1 MLSMGECMAVPL
13 RMPDLGTVEG
23 EVTLVRWL
31 KSEGD
36 AVALGEPLFE
46 VETDKGVS
54 EVEAAMAGTLERR
67 VAAEGARVASG
78 ETIAWVRRHGE
89 SAAVVED
96 AGAKAPGAAAPT
108 PSTRSVKTAPSD
120 RAARRIAP
128 ALAALAAKWGV
139 DIDSIPGTGPGGA
152 VTRDDVLR
160 ARNAAQA
167 SGATARGVTPG
178 GPLHSLPPAQS
189 IIAAKVSQSHREKPV
204 YHVHALVDMSRTVAA
219 RRRDATVGGQAP
231 RFDAFFVRAAAVS
244 IAQSPVFRGFL
255 TGDEMGEHG
264 AIDIAVALGVGDEL
278 YAPAVRNADN
288 KSVSDISLEISALV
302 EKAASHSLTARDT
315 DDSCFLVSNLGMF
328 PVESFE
334 AIIYPAHA
342 AALAVGA
349 VTRSPVAEGE
359 SVRVAPVVHLTLSVD
374 HRLVNGAAAARFLAR
389 MKQILENGESA

>member
-1 MLSMGECMAVPL
+1 MAVPL

-36 AVALGEPLFE
+36 TVALGEPLFE

-67 VAAEGARVASG
+67 IAAEGARVASG
-78 ETIAWVRRHGE
+78 ETIAYVRRYGE
-89 SAAVVED
+89 DAAVAED
-96 AGAKAPGAAAPT
+96 ASGPGGTVPAPAARSAGPAPA
-108 PSTRSVKTAPSD
+108 STG

-128 ALAALAAKWGV
+128 VLAALAAKWGV

-160 ARNAAQA
+160 SRDGVLAERVLPSGRARTAFEP
-167 SGATARGVTPG
+167 SGYSRTRA
-178 GPLHSLPPAQS
+178 LPYAQS
-189 IIAAKVSQSHREKPV
+189 IVAARVSQSHREKPV
-204 YHVHALVDMSRTVAA
+204 YHVHALVDMSRVVEL
-219 RRRDATVGGQAP
+219 RRREIKGGQAP
-231 RFDAFFVRAAAVS
+231 RFDAFFVKAAAVS
-244 IAQSPVFRGFL
+244 IAQSPVFRSFMAG
-255 TGDEMGEHG
+255 GEVGEHG

-278 YAPAVRNADN
+278 YVPAVRDADR
-288 KSVSDISLEISALV
+288 KSVADISLEIGTLA
-302 EKAASHSLTARDT
+302 EKAASHSLPTRNP

-359 SVRVAPVVHLTLSVD
+359 AVRVAPVVRSLSCSNSSATAFTNAID
-374 HRLVNGAAAARFLAR
+374 FL
-389 MKQILENGESA
+389 